1 MSPTTAQHR
10 PIIPP
15 AVLYPAHVAHLGRAY
30 AAAIEDAGYDALV
43 IDGGAAVPKSRFDDQ
58 DWPFRPAPGFAHW
71 LPLAE
76 PDAWLVVESGRRPRL
91 LRRHQSSYWEAPPP
105 SVGEEVWSELDTAA
119 IAGDALARE
128 LPQGKRTAYL
138 GEDAARAAAAGIAAE
153 HVNPPALVAR
163 LDAIRAL
170 KTDYERECILEAN
183 RRAVRGHQRVF
194 GAFSI
199 ADKSELELHLLYLE
213 VTGQDDQEAP
223 YKGIVALGRHAATL
237 HHVSYDREP
246 SRRAVQSLLV
256 DAGATCRGYASDV
269 TRTAIKGQ
277 SGGAAS
283 VFADLIVRVETL
295 QQDVIRRIRPGMP
308 YEDLHDQSHVLLAP
322 ILRELDMVR
331 ASDDELV
338 GHSPVPPARS
348 RPLARHPGAR
358 RRLPHRAAA
367 AGEPVPAQHH
377 ADHRRTGVHHRA
389 GLLLHPRAP
398 RRAAPRPDRRAG
410 ELATGR
416 PARRFRR
423 RADRGRRRRPR
434 AGGAQP
440 HSRGLAGH
448 GELGGE
454 GRGRGP
460 SPPANRRSSVC
471 NPWASI

>member
-338 GHSPVPPARS
+338 GRGVT
-348 RPLARHPGAR
+348 R
-358 RRLPHRAAA
+358 RFLPH
-367 AGEPVPAQHH
+367 GLGHSLGIQVH
-377 ADHRRTGVHHRA
+377 DVGCRT
-389 GLLLHPRAP
+389 AP
-398 RRAAPRPDRRAG
+398 PRPENPFLRNTTPITAGQVFTIEPGCYFIPELLAELRRDPIAERVNWPLVDQLG
-410 ELATGR
+410 D
-416 PARRFRR
+416 F
-423 RADRGRRRRPR
+423 
-434 AGGAQP
+434 GGVRIEDDVAVLEQGV
-440 HSRGLAGH
+440 RNLTREAWQ
-448 GELGGE
+448 
-454 GRGRGP
+454 
-460 SPPANRRSSVC
+460 AM
-471 NPWASI
+471 AS